1 MKVENLSKTY
11 RTRGAPPVQAL
22 KDISFTLPDTGMV
35 FLLGRSGSG
44 KSTLLH
50 ILSGLESFDAGDI
63 TYRGNRFADFSE
75 RDRDKY
81 RNSCCGIIFQDYSL
95 ITELTV
101 GENIALALRLQ
112 GERDTDERVKHAL
125 GQVGLSGCEH
135 RRVTQLS
142 GGQKQRVA
150 IARALVKSPRILF
163 ADEPTGALDEQTGKD
178 ILMLL
183 KELSQ
188 KRLVFVV
195 SHDRAFAE
203 VFGDRIIELA
213 DGQIVSDTA
222 PAAQEETPE
231 PLPDLPA
238 RLPLGTALKL
248 GCRNLLRHP
257 VRLEIGRAHV

>member
-22 KDISFTLPDTGMV
+22 KDVSFTLPDTGMV

-112 GERDTDERVKHAL
+112 GERDTDERVHRAL
-125 GQVGLSGCEH
+125 DQVGLSGCEH

-183 KELSQ
+183 KELS
-188 KRLVFVV
+188 KERLVFVV
-195 SHDRAFAE
+195 SHDRTFAE
-203 VFGDRIIELA
+203 TFGDRIIELA
-213 DGQIVSDTA
+213 DGQIVSDSA
-222 PAAQEETPE
+222 PAAQEEAPE

-248 GCRNLLRHP
+248 GCRNLLRQP
-257 VRLEIGRAHV
+257 E

>member
-11 RTRGAPPVQAL
+11 RTKGAPPVQAL
-22 KDISFTLPDTGMV
+22 RGVSFTLPDTGMV

-112 GERDTDERVKHAL
+112 GTVPSIRWDFRAANTAASRSFRAGRSSASRLRGRSSSPRAFYLPMSRRAH
-125 GQVGLSGCEH
+125 STN
-135 RRVTQLS
+135 RRVRTS
-142 GGQKQRVA
+142 
-150 IARALVKSPRILF
+150 
-163 ADEPTGALDEQTGKD
+163 
-178 ILMLL
+178 
-183 KELSQ
+183 
-188 KRLVFVV
+188 
-195 SHDRAFAE
+195 
-203 VFGDRIIELA
+203 
-213 DGQIVSDTA
+213 
-222 PAAQEETPE
+222 
-231 PLPDLPA
+231 
-238 RLPLGTALKL
+238 
-248 GCRNLLRHP
+248 
-257 VRLEIGRAHV
+257 